1 LYGHIVFEPEGV
13 VVIGGKKDQRAVA
26 QFRSLVE
33 GRADIAGS
41 PRDDQTRLAGSS
53 EREGAATTPTNPSIA
68 ALEQW
73 LCLLLGVSCMVC
85 GVWGICMK
93 YSQGLSSGYVPWLG
107 SAYGPALRLTALACL
122 AFGAVLVRL
131 GLASPGRSSD
141 SDNRKV
147 LPSVGRN
154 RGRHAKVPPA
164 RRAILD
170 VAWKGKGRN

>member
-1 LYGHIVFEPEGV
+1 MVEYIFERKGV
-13 VVIGGKKDQRAVA
+13 VMTGEEKGEKAVTQSRSPVGARA
-26 QFRSLVE
+26 
-33 GRADIAGS
+33 GIAGS
-41 PRDDQTRLAGSS
+41 HREDQTRPADSS
-53 EREGAATTPTNPSIA
+53 ERDGEVTTPTNPSIA

-85 GVWGICMK
+85 GVWGICIK
-93 YSQGLSSGYVPWLG
+93 YSPGLSSGYVQGLG

-131 GLASPGRSSD
+131 GLARPGRSSN
-141 SDNRKV
+141 SDNPEV

-154 RGRHAKVPPA
+154 RSCHAKVPPA
-164 RRAILD
+164 RRAMLD

>member
-1 LYGHIVFEPEGV
+1 MNHIIFEWKGV
-13 VVIGGKKDQRAVA
+13 VMTGEEKGENAVIQSRSPVDARA
-26 QFRSLVE
+26 
-33 GRADIAGS
+33 GIAGS
-41 PRDDQTRLAGSS
+41 PREDQGRPAGSS
-53 EREGAATTPTNPSIA
+53 ERDGEVTSPTDPSIA

-73 LCLLLGVSCMVC
+73 LCLLLGVGCMVC

-93 YSQGLSSGYVPWLG
+93 YSRGLSSGYAQWLG

-131 GLASPGRSSD
+131 GLARPGRSSD
-141 SDNRKV
+141 SDNPKG
-147 LPSVGRN
+147 LPPVGRN

>member
-1 LYGHIVFEPEGV
+1 MTGEEKGEKAVTQSRSPV
-13 VVIGGKKDQRAVA
+13 DARAG
-26 QFRSLVE
+26 L
-33 GRADIAGS
+33 AGS
-41 PRDDQTRLAGSS
+41 PREDQARPAGCSVRDG
-53 EREGAATTPTNPSIA
+53 EVTIPANPSIA

-73 LCLLLGVSCMVC
+73 LCLLLGVSCMLC

-93 YSQGLSSGYVPWLG
+93 YSRGLSFGYIQWLG

-131 GLASPGRSSD
+131 GLARLGRSSD
-141 SDNRKV
+141 SDNPKV

-154 RGRHAKVPPA
+154 RERHAKVPPA

>member
-1 LYGHIVFEPEGV
+1 LESVLYGHIVFEPEGV

-68 ALEQW
+68 ALEQR

-131 GLASPGRSSD
+131 GLQALAGHRTLTTAKFCHLSAGTAGAMQKCLPLGGRF
-141 SDNRKV
+141 
-147 LPSVGRN
+147 
-154 RGRHAKVPPA
+154 
-164 RRAILD
+164 
-170 VAWKGKGRN
+170 

>member
-1 LYGHIVFEPEGV
+1 MTGEE
-13 VVIGGKKDQRAVA
+13 KDDKAVTQSRSPVDARA
-26 QFRSLVE
+26 
-33 GRADIAGS
+33 GITGS
-41 PRDDQTRLAGSS
+41 PREDQAHPAGSS
-53 EREGAATTPTNPSIA
+53 ERDGELTIPTNPSIA

-73 LCLLLGVSCMVC
+73 LCFLLGVSCMVC

-93 YSQGLSSGYVPWLG
+93 YSQGISSGYVQWLG

-131 GLASPGRSSD
+131 GLARPGWSSD
-141 SDNRKV
+141 SDNPKV
-147 LPSVGRN
+147 LPPVGRN
-154 RGRHAKVPPA
+154 CERYAKVSPA

>member
-1 LYGHIVFEPEGV
+1 MTGEEKGEKAVTQSRSPV
-13 VVIGGKKDQRAVA
+13 DARA
-26 QFRSLVE
+26 
-33 GRADIAGS
+33 GIAGS
-41 PRDDQTRLAGSS
+41 PREDRARPAGSS
-53 EREGAATTPTNPSIA
+53 EWDGEVTSPTNPSFA

-73 LCLLLGVSCMVC
+73 LYLLLGASCMVC

-93 YSQGLSSGYVPWLG
+93 YSQGLSSGYVRWLG
-107 SAYGPALRLTALACL
+107 SAYGPALLLTALACL

-131 GLASPGRSSD
+131 GLARRGRSSD
-141 SDNRKV
+141 SDNPKV
-147 LPSVGRN
+147 LPPAGRN

>member
-1 LYGHIVFEPEGV
+1 MTWEEK
-13 VVIGGKKDQRAVA
+13 GGKAVTQSRSPVDARA
-26 QFRSLVE
+26 
-33 GRADIAGS
+33 GIAGS
-41 PRDDQTRLAGSS
+41 LREDRARSTGSS
-53 EREGAATTPTNPSIA
+53 ERDGEVTAPTNLSVA

-93 YSQGLSSGYVPWLG
+93 YSQGLSSGYVQWLG
-107 SAYGPALRLTALACL
+107 SAYGPVLLLTALACL

-131 GLASPGRSSD
+131 GLARRGRSSD
-141 SDNRKV
+141 SDNAKG
-147 LPSVGRN
+147 LPHVGRN